1 MCEENVSGEGRVM
14 YGVSLL
20 DCWMITYSL
29 WNCCVDTE
37 QPTMTK
43 DPLEMLIRLITKLK
57 ADKLNEVLNGPVQS
71 I

>member
-1 MCEENVSGEGRVM
+1 
-14 YGVSLL
+14 
-20 DCWMITYSL
+20 MISYSL

-43 DPLEMLIRLITKLK
+43 NPLEVLTRLITKLK
-57 ADKLNEVLNGPVQS
+57 ADKLNEALNGHVQS